1 MTFSYSNAPSSLE
14 LALIE
19 ESTQILLNEYSKQ
32 CADAEQLCVNV
43 TFTSSGNTL
52 RVSKKENSAPLP
64 AMNQL
69 IISAVSITLFIT
81 WMRILTLKKQAF
93 SKNGF
98 MLDCSR
104 NAVSTVNTVKI
115 NSYYGKA
122 GA

>member
-52 RVSKKENSAPLP
+52 RVSKKGEQCTITCHEP
-64 AMNQL
+64 AHYFRCLNYL
-69 IISAVSITLFIT
+69 IHHLDEDFDFEETGF
-81 WMRILTLKKQAF
+81 F
-93 SKNGF
+93 EKNGF

-104 NAVSTVNTVKI
+104 NAVSTVNTVK
-115 NSYYGKA
+115 K
-122 GA
+122 

>member
-43 TFTSSGNTL
+43 T
-52 RVSKKENSAPLP
+52 
-64 AMNQL
+64 
-69 IISAVSITLFIT
+69 SAVSITLFIT

-93 SKNGF
+93 SKK
-98 MLDCSR
+98 
-104 NAVSTVNTVKI
+104 TVLCWTVPEMPFLL
-115 NSYYGKA
+115 
-122 GA
+122 

>member
-93 SKNGF
+93 SKK
-98 MLDCSR
+98 
-104 NAVSTVNTVKI
+104 TVLCWTVPEMPFLL
-115 NSYYGKA
+115 
-122 GA
+122 

>member
-52 RVSKKENSAPLP
+52 RVSKKGEQCTITCHEP
-64 AMNQL
+64 AHF
-69 IISAVSITLFIT
+69 SAVSITLFIT

-93 SKNGF
+93 SKK
-98 MLDCSR
+98 
-104 NAVSTVNTVKI
+104 TVLCWTVPEMPFLL
-115 NSYYGKA
+115 
-122 GA
+122 